1 MFVYRT
7 IQNVNNTDTRHDVCQ
22 VDIELIRLMVSQGQI
37 TWARMVRADTFYEE
51 LGTAIRLRREGLKM
65 TQLDLSERM
74 GLSRTSVTNIE
85 RGRQR
90 LLIDQFCKLAD
101 ILRCNHDDL
110 LAGAIS
116 GKRPKRA
123 ANADLNSMPTVAKF
137 VEKTLDAGK
146 AARS

>member
-1 MFVYRT
+1 
-7 IQNVNNTDTRHDVCQ
+7 
-22 VDIELIRLMVSQGQI
+22 
-37 TWARMVRADTFYEE
+37 MVRADTFYEE
-51 LGTAIRLRREGLKM
+51 LGAAIRTQREELKM
-65 TQLDLSERM
+65 TQQDLAELM
-74 GLSRTSVTNIE
+74 GLARTSVTNIE

-101 ILRCNHDDL
+101 ILHCGHTDL
-110 LAGAIS
+110 LAGAMR
-116 GKRPKRA
+116 GKHPKRM